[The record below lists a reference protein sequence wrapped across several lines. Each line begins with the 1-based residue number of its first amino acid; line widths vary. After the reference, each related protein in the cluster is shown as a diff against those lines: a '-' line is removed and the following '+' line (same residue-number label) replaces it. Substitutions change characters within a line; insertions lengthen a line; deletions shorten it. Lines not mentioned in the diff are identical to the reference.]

1 MRLTGIYKHHLV
13 AATASG
19 LLLTAAFPRMEITW
33 LGWCALVPLLW
44 VLQGQRW
51 QEGFR
56 IGFVF
61 GLAHYL
67 SLIYWIAYTI
77 KTYGNLPWV
86 LGIPILFLLCAGLAV
101 FTGIFGA
108 LQSGLVKRSWW
119 FMFVTPAMW
128 VGLEYLRSFIFTG
141 FPWLPLGN
149 SQYPHLHL
157 IQIADIFGVYGI
169 SALMVHV
176 NILIFLSI
184 FYFSRSNRDHGLLS
198 WQNLAGALALGAVAF
213 GAALAYGDY
222 RLKAMDRTAVESPG
236 KKVAIIQGNIDQ
248 AIKWN
253 PAFKLATITKYTDM
267 SKTAA
272 QMGIELIVWPETA
285 TPFYYGH
292 NPVLSR
298 LVRNSIVQ
306 TRASYLIG
314 SPSFTTISNHKVFHN
329 SAFLVDPA
337 GSVVGKYDKAH
348 LVPFG
353 EYVPYKRYLPFLGK
367 MVEAVGDFR
376 PGPQGRTLL
385 WGDTRLG
392 IQICYEIIFPALSR
406 RVTLNGANLL
416 INQTND
422 AWYGRTS
429 APHQLLSMAVMRA
442 VENRRAVVRAANTGF
457 SAFIDPVGRIHRQTA
472 LFEEALIWY
481 HVPVIKKTSLYT
493 RYGDILGIIGLV
505 TTTLLVTWGVYLAMS
520 GRKTETKH
528 KRRK

>member
-1 MRLTGIYKHHLV
+1 MRLAGIYKHHLM
-13 AATASG
+13 AAAGSG

-33 LGWCALVPLLW
+33 LGWCALAPLLW
-44 VLQGQRW
+44 ILRGQRW

-77 KTYGNLPWV
+77 KTYGNLPWA
-86 LGIPILFLLCAGLAV
+86 LGIPILFLLCAALAV

-108 LQSGLVKRSWW
+108 VQSGLVKRPWQYLL
-119 FMFVTPAMW
+119 VTPLMW
-128 VGLEYLRSFIFTG
+128 AGLEYLRSFIFTG

-157 IQIADIFGVYGI
+157 IQVADVVGVYGL
-169 SALMVHV
+169 SVLLVYV
-176 NILIFLSI
+176 NVLVFHSI
-184 FYFSRSNRDHGLLS
+184 FYFSSLNKGLGRLS
-198 WQNLAGALALGAVAF
+198 WKGFAGALLLGAVAL
-213 GAALAYGDY
+213 GSVLAYGDG
-222 RLKAMDRTAVESPG
+222 RLKTMDRKSAEVPE
-236 KKVAIIQGNIDQ
+236 KKVAIVQGNIDQ
-248 AIKWN
+248 AIKWD
-253 PAFKLATITKYTDM
+253 PAFKLATITRYTDL

-272 QMGIELIVWPETA
+272 QKGPSLIVWPETA
-285 TPFYYGH
+285 TPFYYGVH
-292 NPVLSR
+292 PVLSR
-298 LVRNSIVQ
+298 LVRNGMVN
-306 TRASYLIG
+306 TGTSYLIG
-314 SPSFTTISNHKVFHN
+314 SPSFTTVSSHRVFHN

-337 GSVVGKYDKAH
+337 GKTLGKYDKAH

-353 EYVPYKRYLPFLGK
+353 EYVPYKKYLPFLGK

-376 PGPQGRTLL
+376 PGPKGRTLS
-385 WGDTRLG
+385 WGNIDLG

-406 RVTLNGANLL
+406 QVTLNGANIL

-429 APHQLLSMAVMRA
+429 APYQLLSMAVMRA

-457 SAFIDPVGRIHRQTA
+457 SAVIDPVGRIHHRTA
-472 LFEEALIWY
+472 LFEEAVIW
-481 HVPVIKKTSLYT
+481 HTVPVLKKTSLYT

-505 TTTLLVTWGVYLAMS
+505 VTACLVSGRVYLAL
-520 GRKTETKH
+520 
-528 KRRK
+528 RRNKV